1 MQPSHNAETFAPNPS
16 YPPGVQER
24 AYQTS
29 KEAQAR
35 VIQQAQNYDPRYT
48 VNTNPDAVNGPP
60 IVTPDGTVLGGN
72 SRTMSTQRLYSRGQG
87 NAYRNYLSENA
98 QQFGI
103 SPEAVGKMRN
113 PVLVREIAA
122 PADVEA
128 ARRLG
133 SELNKNMTESITP
146 QSLSAI
152 STMLDD
158 LGPESSIRDLLRERG
173 REVMTLLTRDGAITE
188 RERPQFIDTATGGL
202 SEEGKQFAERALL
215 GTVVDDPTLMELAPK
230 SRRTSAVESSAA
242 YRWAQEW
249 LAKRKENASLVS
261 DAKRQQ
267 RVDDAARF
275 FSGQTEDWWVAAL
288 RSAFIGAWE
297 RHVPGVP
304 CPLPPIPSPGGERGR
319 EQSVAI
325 TE

>member
-1 MQPSHNAETFAPNPS
+1 M
-16 YPPGVQER
+16 QER

-215 GTVVDDPTLMELAPK
+215 GTVVDDPTLMELRPNLGEPRPWRVAQPIAGHRSGSPSGK
-230 SRRTSAVESSAA
+230 RTRAWCLMPSGSNESTTPQDSSAGKRRIGGLRPSDLRSSVHGSGMYLVFRVLSRRFLPQAGNVA
-242 YRWAQEW
+242 
-249 LAKRKENASLVS
+249 ENKA
-261 DAKRQQ
+261 
-267 RVDDAARF
+267 
-275 FSGQTEDWWVAAL
+275 
-288 RSAFIGAWE
+288 
-297 RHVPGVP
+297 
-304 CPLPPIPSPGGERGR
+304 
-319 EQSVAI
+319 
-325 TE
+325 